1 MFYRLNSKGGK
12 LPGKIVVLTHDIAH
26 RCANIVVW
34 IFFVYILMFR
44 PGGDVDAKA
53 ELVKFLSMSTE
64 KGYEF
69 KTVDTY
75 LTD

>member
-1 MFYRLNSKGGK
+1 M
-12 LPGKIVVLTHDIAH
+12 
-26 RCANIVVW
+26 
-34 IFFVYILMFR
+34 
-44 PGGDVDAKA
+44 DAKA
-53 ELVKFLSMSTE
+53 ELVKFLTLATQ

>member
-1 MFYRLNSKGGK
+1 
-12 LPGKIVVLTHDIAH
+12 
-26 RCANIVVW
+26 
-34 IFFVYILMFR
+34 MFR